1 MTSRKKNLFAFVQEI
16 SRIWTLERPTVL
28 AAALAYFGM
37 FAFAPIIFIS
47 LTIAGFFVDQL
58 ALANRMLEAF
68 STYLGPEITAFIQTT
83 VTNLNSQNN
92 SIPVLGTIISFIAIL
107 YAASGLFYQLQY
119 SLNVIWKIPPPEKGL
134 GKFFLK
140 KRLLSLLMVAASGVL
155 LILALMVFGFIS
167 WLDSYFNVG
176 FNLSLGNPLAVW
188 LLITLSF
195 SLMYKYL
202 PDIRVRFSEVLPGA
216 AAAGLLITL
225 ALLLYS
231 AFFRLGSFSTAFAAT
246 GAVVI
251 FLIGLNL
258 FANIFL
264 LGAVIGR
271 TIHTKR
277 NPEDP
282 EPVKINNNFT
292 YK

>member
-1 MTSRKKNLFAFVQEI
+1 MKRKSKLIASVQEI

-37 FAFAPIIFIS
+37 FAFAPIIYIS
-47 LTIAGFFVDQL
+47 LMIAGFFVDQL
-58 ALANRMLEAF
+58 ALANKMLEWLA
-68 STYLGPEITAFIQTT
+68 TYFGPEITAFIQETVANLTT
-83 VTNLNSQNN
+83 SNTAF
-92 SIPVLGTIISFIAIL
+92 PVLGTIISLAAII

-140 KRLLSLLMVAASGVL
+140 KRLVSLLMVAASGVL
-155 LILALMVFGFIS
+155 LILALMIFGVIS
-167 WLDSYFNVG
+167 WLESNFNVG
-176 FNLSLGNPLAVW
+176 FNLSIGNPLAVW

-195 SLMYKYL
+195 SLMYKFL
-202 PDIRVRFSEVLPGA
+202 PDIHVRFREILPGA
-216 AAAGLLITL
+216 IAAGLMITL
-225 ALLLYS
+225 VLLLYS
-231 AFFRLGSFSTAFAAT
+231 AFFRLGSFNTAFAAT
-246 GAVVI
+246 GAVVV

-271 TIHTKR
+271 TIHGKR
-277 NPEDP
+277 NPESP
-282 EPVKINNNFT
+282 EQSVGQ
-292 YK
+292 

>member
-1 MTSRKKNLFAFVQEI
+1 VKRKSKLISSVQEI

-37 FAFAPIIFIS
+37 FAFAPIIYVS
-47 LTIAGFFVDQL
+47 LMIAGFFVDQL
-58 ALANRMLEAF
+58 ALTNKMLETLTSYF
-68 STYLGPEITAFIQTT
+68 GPEITAYIQET
-83 VTNLNSQNN
+83 VANLSKTNSAFP
-92 SIPVLGTIISFIAIL
+92 ILGTIISLAAII

-140 KRLLSLLMVAASGVL
+140 KRLVSLVMVAASGVL
-155 LILALMVFGFIS
+155 LILALMVFGIFS
-167 WLDSYFNVG
+167 WLESIINVG
-176 FNLSLGNPLAVW
+176 FNLAIGNPLAVW

-195 SLMYKYL
+195 SLMYRFL
-202 PDIRVRFSEVLPGA
+202 PDIHVRFREVLPGA
-216 AAAGLLITL
+216 VAAGFMITVV
-225 ALLLYS
+225 LLLYS
-231 AFFRLGSFSTAFAAT
+231 AFFRLGSFNTAFAAT

-264 LGAVIGR
+264 FGAVIGR
-271 TIHTKR
+271 TIHSKR
-277 NPEDP
+277 NEETPGQS
-282 EPVKINNNFT
+282 T
-292 YK
+292 GQ

>member
-1 MTSRKKNLFAFVQEI
+1 MKRKSKLVAFIQEI

-37 FAFAPIIFIS
+37 FAFAPVIFIS

-58 ALANRMLEAF
+58 ALANKMLEAL
-68 STYLGPEITAFIQTT
+68 STYLGPEITEFIQNT
-83 VTNLNSQNN
+83 VVNLTASNA
-92 SIPVLGTIISFIAIL
+92 SIPIIGTIISFAAIL

-140 KRLLSLLMVAASGVL
+140 KRLVSLLMVAASGVL
-155 LILALMVFGFIS
+155 LILALMVFGVIS
-167 WLDSYFNVG
+167 WLESNFSVG
-176 FNLSLGNPLAVW
+176 FNLSIGNPLAVW
-188 LLITLSF
+188 LLVTLSF

-202 PDIRVRFSEVLPGA
+202 PDIRVKFREVLPGA
-216 AAAGLLITL
+216 ASAGFLITL
-225 ALLLYS
+225 VLLLYS

-271 TIHTKR
+271 TIHGKQNTES
-277 NPEDP
+277 PAQP
-282 EPVKINNNFT
+282 PGQ
-292 YK
+292 

>member
-1 MTSRKKNLFAFVQEI
+1 MKRKSKLVAFIQEI

-37 FAFAPIIFIS
+37 FAFAPIIYIS
-47 LTIAGFFVDQL
+47 LMIAGFFVDQL
-58 ALANRMLEAF
+58 ALTNKMLETLTAYF
-68 STYLGPEITAFIQTT
+68 GPEITAFIQETVANLTT
-83 VTNLNSQNN
+83 SNS
-92 SIPVLGTIISFIAIL
+92 SFPILGTIISIAAII

-140 KRLLSLLMVAASGVL
+140 KRLVSLVMVAASGVL

-167 WLDSYFNVG
+167 WLESKINVG
-176 FNLSLGNPLAVW
+176 FNLAIGNPLAVW

-195 SLMYKYL
+195 SLMYRFL
-202 PDIRVRFSEVLPGA
+202 PDIHVRFREVLPGA
-216 AAAGLLITL
+216 VAAGFMITIV
-225 ALLLYS
+225 LLLYS
-231 AFFRLGSFSTAFAAT
+231 AFFRFGSFNTAFTAT

-271 TIHTKR
+271 TIHGKR
-277 NPEDP
+277 NPESP
-282 EPVKINNNFT
+282 EQSAGI
-292 YK
+292 

>member
-1 MTSRKKNLFAFVQEI
+1 MRRKSKLVAFIQEI

-37 FAFAPIIFIS
+37 FAFAPIIYIS
-47 LTIAGFFVDQL
+47 LMIAGFFVDQL
-58 ALANRMLEAF
+58 ALTNKMLETLTAYF
-68 STYLGPEITAFIQTT
+68 GPEITAFIQETVANLTT
-83 VTNLNSQNN
+83 SNS
-92 SIPVLGTIISFIAIL
+92 SFPILGTIISLAAII

-140 KRLLSLLMVAASGVL
+140 KRLVSLLMVAASGVL
-155 LILALMVFGFIS
+155 LILALMVFGVIS
-167 WLDSYFNVG
+167 WLESKINVG
-176 FNLSLGNPLAVW
+176 FNLLIGNPLAVW

-195 SLMYKYL
+195 SLMYRFL
-202 PDIRVRFSEVLPGA
+202 PDIHVRFREVLPGA
-216 AAAGLLITL
+216 VAAGFMITIV
-225 ALLLYS
+225 LLLYS
-231 AFFRLGSFSTAFAAT
+231 AFFRFGSFNTAFAAT

-271 TIHTKR
+271 TIHGKQ
-277 NPEDP
+277 NSEFA
-282 EPVKINNNFT
+282 EQSAGK
-292 YK
+292 